1 MRLKS
6 FSARSLAA
14 AAGTIAFL
22 GLAASPASAHVGVA
36 ASTTVAGQYSLL
48 TFSVPH
54 GCDGSATT
62 KVKIQMPEEIYAVTP
77 SVNPNWTV
85 EKSLVALDKPVTD
98 AHGAEIT
105 ERVDA
110 VVYTGKTPLPSDL
123 RDAFVLSLQIPKE
136 TEGKTL
142 AFPVVQE
149 CEKGE
154 AAWVQLPEA
163 GQDPHSLDFPAPSFT
178 VTAAKDDHGAPAAD
192 PSASPSPEA
201 SETPVAEPS
210 STKASGDS
218 SKGVAVAGL
227 VTGLAGVALGGVALV
242 TRRRSA

>member
-6 FSARSLAA
+6 FPVRGLAA
-14 AAGTIAFL
+14 AAGIVAFL
-22 GLAASPASAHVGVA
+22 GLAASPAWAHVGVT
-36 ASTTVAGQYSLL
+36 ASTTAAGQYTLL

-85 EKSLVALDKPVTD
+85 EKAKVALDKPITD
-98 AHGAEIT
+98 AHGAQIT

-110 VVYTGKTPLPSDL
+110 VVYTAKAPLPSDL

-142 AFPVVQE
+142 VFPVVQE

-178 VTAAKDDHGAPAAD
+178 VTAANDDHGSPAAD
-192 PSASPSPEA
+192 PSASPSPDA
-201 SETPVAEPS
+201 SETPVADS
-210 STKASGDS
+210 SGTKATGDS
-218 SKGVAVAGL
+218 WKGIAVAGL
-227 VTGLAGVALGGVALV
+227 VTGIAGIAVGAVALA